1 MKNTKLNKII
11 NQLIKE
17 VLAEDFPDIE
27 AKNYP
32 EALANQMGMEDL
44 DIIYDNLIDEYDEK
58 EAIAQLANLLY
69 NNMGNQDDI
78 IEAIEKSKLNEEVK
92 IALIDEVND
101 IFEEKNDQNRFDES
115 FNRMKKL
122 AGIKEYNS
130 SVLNKDYN
138 NKYEQF
144 ERMEGLAN
152 IPNLIKLKTSLGPLA
167 KDWYDEGFE
176 KEDIVEYLEY
186 LVDEEL

>member
-1 MKNTKLNKII
+1 MKNTQLRSAISK
-11 NQLIKE
+11 LIKE

-44 DIIYDNLIDEYDEK
+44 SIIYDNLVDEYGEK
-58 EAIAQLANLLY
+58 EAREQLANLLY
-69 NNMGNQDDI
+69 NDMQNQDDI
-78 IEAIEKSKLNEEVK
+78 IEAIAKSNLDQKTK
-92 IALIDEVND
+92 IDLKKEVND
-101 IFEEKNDQNRFDES
+101 IFEEKNDLRRFDES
-115 FNRMKKL
+115 YNRMKKL

-130 SVLNKDYN
+130 SVLNKDYD
-138 NKYEQF
+138 NKYEGF

-186 LVDEEL
+186 LVNEEL